1 MSNIPKRVKRILVV
15 VVALAL
21 VGGGFLFPPGLA
33 HIQLPAEKIVEP
45 FGFPITNT
53 ILATWVVM
61 AVLVG
66 TSVWATRRMQA
77 VPTGLQNLAEMG
89 VEALANLV
97 EGVAGK
103 ERGKK
108 FFPLVATIFIF
119 ILVANW
125 MGLLPFFG
133 TLGIVHEVHG
143 EPEFTP
149 LLRSASTDL
158 NTTLGL
164 ALISV
169 ATIQVFGVRYLG
181 FRSYV
186 GRFVTLRGPID
197 MFVGLLEL
205 ISEFAKII
213 SLSFR
218 LFGNIF
224 AGEVLL
230 GVIGFLMPW
239 VAIVPFM
246 GLELF
251 VGAMQAFI
259 FAMLTLV
266 FLVSATTSHEGA
278 HENSHER
285 SREAGGVRYDKVAE
299 ATGFEQH

>member
-1 MSNIPKRVKRILVV
+1 MSNLPKRAKLGIVLVV
-15 VVALAL
+15 TLAL
-21 VGGGFLFPPGLA
+21 VGCGFAFPPGLA
-33 HIQLPAEKIVEP
+33 HIQLPAEAVASP

-53 ILATWVVM
+53 ILATWLAM

-66 TSVWATRRMQA
+66 LSWAATRNMKE
-77 VPTGLQNLAEMG
+77 VPTGLQNLVEMA
-89 VEALANLV
+89 VEYLANLV
-97 EGVAGK
+97 NDVAGK
-103 ERGKK
+103 ERGRK

-125 MGLLPFFG
+125 MGLMPLFG
-133 TLGIVHEVHG
+133 TFGLYHEVHG
-143 EPEFTP
+143 EHGEARVLVPF
-149 LLRSASTDL
+149 LRSAATDL

-164 ALISV
+164 AMISV
-169 ATIQVFGVRYLG
+169 VTIQVFGVRSLG
-181 FRSYV
+181 FKGYAS
-186 GRFVTLRGPID
+186 RFVNLRGPLD

-278 HENSHER
+278 HEGAHETA
-285 SREAGGVRYDKVAE
+285 REGA
-299 ATGFEQH
+299 H

>member
-1 MSNIPKRVKRILVV
+1 MSNIPKRVKRIIVV

-33 HIQLPAEKIVEP
+33 HIQLPAEKVVEP

-53 ILATWVVM
+53 MLATWVVM

-66 TSVWATRRMQA
+66 TSFWATRRMQE
-77 VPTGLQNLAEMG
+77 VPSGLQNLAEMG

-97 EGVAGK
+97 DGVAGK
-103 ERGKK
+103 ERGRK
-108 FFPLVATIFIF
+108 FFPLVASIFIF

-125 MGLLPFFG
+125 MGLLPLFG
-133 TLGIVHEVHG
+133 TLGIIREVHG
-143 EPEFTP
+143 EREFIP

-169 ATIQVFGVRYLG
+169 GTIQVFGIRYLG
-181 FRSYV
+181 FRGYTS
-186 GRFVTLRGPID
+186 RFINVRGPID

-278 HENSHER
+278 HEESHDR
-285 SREAGGVRYDKVAE
+285 SREAGGVQYQVAE

>member
-1 MSNIPKRVKRILVV
+1 MSNLPKRAKLGIV
-15 VVALAL
+15 VVATLAL
-21 VGGGFLFPPGLA
+21 VGCGFVFPPGLA
-33 HIQLPAEKIVEP
+33 HIQLPAEAVASP

-53 ILATWVVM
+53 ILATWLAM
-61 AVLVG
+61 LVLVG
-66 TSVWATRRMQA
+66 LSWAATRNMRE
-77 VPTGLQNLAEMG
+77 VPAGLQNLVEMA
-89 VEALANLV
+89 VEYLANLV
-97 EGVAGK
+97 NDVAGK
-103 ERGKK
+103 ERGRK

-125 MGLLPFFG
+125 MGLMPLFG
-133 TLGIVHEVHG
+133 TLGTYHEAHG
-143 EPEFTP
+143 ERVFVP
-149 LLRSASTDL
+149 LLRSAATDL

-169 ATIQVFGVRYLG
+169 VTIQVFGVLSLG
-181 FRSYV
+181 FRGYTS
-186 GRFVTLRGPID
+186 RFINIRGPLD

-278 HENSHER
+278 HEGAPESAHEG
-285 SREAGGVRYDKVAE
+285 A
-299 ATGFEQH
+299 H